1 MALGQMLVDKVADGQ
16 VVADHMA
23 VGLMA
28 VTRWEVTRVLLK
40 SVC

>member
-1 MALGQMLVDKVADGQ
+1 MALGQTLVDKVGDGE
-16 VVADHMA
+16 VVVDHMA

-28 VTRWEVTRVLLK
+28 MTRWEVTRVLLK